1 MQCVEAKFLAQV
13 VEKSMK
19 IDLLLD
25 LTLTNKEELF
35 GDVRV

>member
-1 MQCVEAKFLAQV
+1 MEAKFLAQV

-25 LTLTNKEELF
+25 LTLTNKEELSE
-35 GDVRV
+35 DVRV

>member
-1 MQCVEAKFLAQV
+1 MEAKFLAQV

>member
-25 LTLTNKEELF
+25 LTLIDKEELS
-35 GDVRV
+35 GHVRV

>member
-1 MQCVEAKFLAQV
+1 MQCVEAKFLAQA

>member
-1 MQCVEAKFLAQV
+1 MEAKFLAQV

-25 LTLTNKEELF
+25 LTLTNEEELSE
-35 GDVRV
+35 DVRV